1 MSEMVERVARAMF
14 EDDQFDY
21 EPKMPTWEETGV
33 REEYRSKARIAIR
46 AMREPTE
53 EMQRQ
58 WDAEG
63 DHTGFQAD
71 CPLCGGHLTAW
82 RRMIDAALAD
92 AGVTIS
98 ERPSDETMR

>member
-33 REEYRSKARIAIR
+33 REEYRRKARIAIE

-53 EMQRQ
+53 AMIDRGLA
-58 WDAEG
+58 WPNSFVK
-63 DHTGFQAD
+63 TGVWLA
-71 CPLCGGHLTAW
+71 
-82 RRMIDAALAD
+82 MIDAALTD
-92 AGVTIS
+92 AGVKAGDA
-98 ERPSDETMR
+98 E

>member
-21 EPKMPTWEETGV
+21 EPKMPTWEETGA
-33 REEYRSKARIAIR
+33 REEYRRKAKIAIR
-46 AMREPTE
+46 AMREPSE
-53 EMQRQ
+53 
-58 WDAEG
+58 A
-63 DHTGFQAD
+63 
-71 CPLCGGHLTAW
+71 
-82 RRMIDAALAD
+82 MIDAAYTGYDSEGFGIGRHDALTVWQAMIDATLPD